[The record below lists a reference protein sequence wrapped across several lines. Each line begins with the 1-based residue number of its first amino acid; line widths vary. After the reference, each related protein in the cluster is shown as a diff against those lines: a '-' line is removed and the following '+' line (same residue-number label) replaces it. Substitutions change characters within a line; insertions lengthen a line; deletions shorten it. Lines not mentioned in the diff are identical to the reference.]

1 MSNALAIFF
10 LTISLNYHSL
20 SKKECLEGNW
30 FKAGKKDAYFGFKKN
45 RISHHKDTCL
55 KYNIKPDPIQYGKG
69 HMEGLKLFCTKQ
81 RGYHW
86 GITNKE
92 NPKTCPAEIESSFM
106 KGFERGR
113 RDRRSRN

>member
-45 RISHHKDTCL
+45 RLNHHKDTCL
-55 KYNIKPDPIQYGKG
+55 KYKVKPDLFN
-69 HMEGLKLFCTKQ
+69 MEKV
-81 RGYHW
+81 
-86 GITNKE
+86 
-92 NPKTCPAEIESSFM
+92 AEIEEV
-106 KGFERGR
+106 KT
-113 RDRRSRN
+113 N

>member
-1 MSNALAIFF
+1 LSNALAIFF
-10 LTISLNYHSL
+10 LIISLNYHSL

-30 FKAGKKDAYFGFKKN
+30 FKTGKRDAYYGFKKN
-45 RISHHKDTCL
+45 RLNHHKDTCL
-55 KYNIKPDPIQYGKG
+55 KYKVEPDPDQHEKG
-69 HMEGLKLFCTKQ
+69 HAEGLKLFCTEQ

-92 NPKTCPAEIESSFM
+92 NPKTCPAELKSSFI

-113 RDRRSRN
+113 RDRRERN